1 MLNRLSKLVLSCA
14 ALVAGLAACEAEG
27 DYPGMEYAPQMYHSV
42 PYEPLSQITD
52 ASQGEWLSA
61 RADERGEFFN
71 SNPYNPYRMNM
82 RKPADNTVPRNAQ
95 GYLPFRMPK
104 DTAGSD
110 YYINEAAA
118 NLKSPLNREDESII
132 SNGKVLYTTFCY
144 PCHGQEGRGDG
155 PVGMVYLGVANL
167 AGGQVAQASEG
178 HLFYV
183 ITHGRGRMWPHDKQI
198 SVEDRWKI
206 VHYVQTLQKQ
216 GQ

>member
-1 MLNRLSKLVLSCA
+1 MRNRLNIYLLSCA
-14 ALVAGLAACEAEG
+14 ALAAGLSACSAEG

-52 ASQGEWLSA
+52 ESQGEWLSA

-71 SNPYNPYRMNM
+71 TNPYNPTKSNM
-82 RKPADNTVPRNAQ
+82 RLPAEGSVRRNVQ

-104 DTAGSD
+104 DTAGGE
-110 YYINEAAA
+110 YYLQQAAA
-118 NLKSPLNREDESII
+118 TLKNPLPEAESII
-132 SNGKVLYTTFCY
+132 AEGKVLYTNYCF
-144 PCHGQEGRGDG
+144 PCHGIEGRGDG
-155 PVGMVYLGVANL
+155 PVGMVYKGVANL
-167 AGGQVAQASEG
+167 AGGQVATASEG

-198 SVEDRWKI
+198 DVEDRWKI
-206 VHYVQTLQKQ
+206 VRYVQTLQQQ

>member
-1 MLNRLSKLVLSCA
+1 MRNTFNIHLLG
-14 ALVAGLAACEAEG
+14 LVALAAGFTACSAEG

-52 ASQGEWLSA
+52 KSQGEWLSA

-71 SNPYNPYRMNM
+71 SNPYNPNNMNM
-82 RKPADNTVPRNAQ
+82 RLPAEGTVSRNAQ
-95 GYLPFRMPK
+95 GYLPFRILK
-104 DTAGSD
+104 DSAGSD
-110 YYINEAAA
+110 TQ
-118 NLKSPLNREDESII
+118 LNRASAMLKNPLPNTEGIVAE
-132 SNGKVLYTTFCY
+132 GKVLYTNFCF
-144 PCHGQEGRGDG
+144 PCHGIEGRGDG
-155 PVGMVYLGVANL
+155 PVGMVYKGVANL
-167 AGGQVAQASEG
+167 AGGQVASATEG

-206 VHYVQTLQKQ
+206 VRYVQTLQQQ